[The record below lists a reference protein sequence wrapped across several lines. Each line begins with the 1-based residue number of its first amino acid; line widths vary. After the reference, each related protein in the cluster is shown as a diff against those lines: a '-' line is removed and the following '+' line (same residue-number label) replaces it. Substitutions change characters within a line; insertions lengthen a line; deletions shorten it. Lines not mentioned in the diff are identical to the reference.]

1 MCLMEVGGRGCYG
14 AQEKLVTARCPRRKE
29 TSASQRHSAKG
40 KLAMFKVRSKY
51 LLLIAAA
58 VWLIAGSQVARMG
71 IEAIAAGNGNPWL
84 LLIGI
89 PATFVVFHMMFS
101 KLVGKHAARIRSYG
115 EEKMHVLKFFDVRG
129 YLIMAVMMGGGVALR
144 SFHLVPGWFI
154 AFFYTGLGI
163 ALALAGVGFLV
174 HYFHRDGYITCP
186 VTGKVREG

>member
-14 AQEKLVTARCPRRKE
+14 AQEKLVAARCPRRKE

-115 EEKMHVLKFFDVRG
+115 EEKMHVLKFFD
-129 YLIMAVMMGGGVALR
+129 
-144 SFHLVPGWFI
+144 LVPGWFI

>member
-14 AQEKLVTARCPRRKE
+14 AQEKLVTARHPPQKGRTRRGGIQSK
-29 TSASQRHSAKG
+29 
-40 KLAMFKVRSKY
+40 KY

-71 IEAIAAGNGNPWL
+71 IEAIAAGNGNLWL

-129 YLIMAVMMGGGVALR
+129 YLIMAVMMGGGIALR

-174 HYFHRDGYITCP
+174 HYLRRDGYITCP

>member
-1 MCLMEVGGRGCYG
+1 
-14 AQEKLVTARCPRRKE
+14 
-29 TSASQRHSAKG
+29 
-40 KLAMFKVRSKY
+40 MFKVRSKY

-129 YLIMAVMMGGGVALR
+129 VRTVTWTAAYAASPNRLLR
-144 SFHLVPGWFI
+144 LSIVS
-154 AFFYTGLGI
+154 
-163 ALALAGVGFLV
+163 
-174 HYFHRDGYITCP
+174 
-186 VTGKVREG
+186 

>member
-1 MCLMEVGGRGCYG
+1 
-14 AQEKLVTARCPRRKE
+14 
-29 TSASQRHSAKG
+29 
-40 KLAMFKVRSKY
+40 MFKVRSKY

-89 PATFVVFHMMFS
+89 PAAFVVFHMMFS

-129 YLIMAVMMGGGVALR
+129 YLIMAVMMGGGIALR
-144 SFHLVPGWFI
+144 SFHLVPGWFHRLLLHRSRHR
-154 AFFYTGLGI
+154 ARACRRGLPC
-163 ALALAGVGFLV
+163 ALLSSRRVYHLP
-174 HYFHRDGYITCP
+174 RD
-186 VTGKVREG
+186 REGARGIGASASR

>member
-1 MCLMEVGGRGCYG
+1 
-14 AQEKLVTARCPRRKE
+14 
-29 TSASQRHSAKG
+29 
-40 KLAMFKVRSKY
+40 MFKVRSKY

-71 IEAIAAGNGNPWL
+71 IEAIAAGNGNLWL

-89 PATFVVFHMMFS
+89 PAAFVVFHMMFS

-129 YLIMAVMMGGGVALR
+129 YLIMAVMMGGGIALR

-154 AFFYTGLGI
+154 EIGRAH
-163 ALALAGVGFLV
+163 V
-174 HYFHRDGYITCP
+174 
-186 VTGKVREG
+186 